1 VADGTD
7 CISDCS
13 CWLVLLVCLCVDI
26 YLRCVVL
33 GNENTGVSLGVRDAC
48 TTLLRIDMNPRVDS
62 LSITVAGGIL
72 LNGLR
77 EREAPGR
84 DW

>member
-1 VADGTD
+1 M
-7 CISDCS
+7 
-13 CWLVLLVCLCVDI
+13 
-26 YLRCVVL
+26 VL
-33 GNENTGVSLGVRDAC
+33 GNENTGVSPAVRDAC
-48 TTLLRIDMNPRVDS
+48 TTLLRIDMHPRVDS

-77 EREAPGR
+77 EREAPDR

>member
-1 VADGTD
+1 
-7 CISDCS
+7 
-13 CWLVLLVCLCVDI
+13 
-26 YLRCVVL
+26 VL

-48 TTLLRIDMNPRVDS
+48 TTLLRIDMYPRVDS